1 MEMDDETAEEFWA
14 QAAEAARLETSEQRT
29 VRLESER
36 DLDRFMDA
44 LE

>member
-14 QAAEAARLETSEQRT
+14 RAHEAARLETSEQQA
-29 VRLESER
+29 VRLEMER

-44 LE
+44 LD

>member
-1 MEMDDETAEEFWA
+1 MEMDDETALEFWA
-14 QAAEAARLETSEQRT
+14 RAHEAARLETSEHRT